1 MARNARILSIW
12 PLVALAGASHYWGTV
27 FHHVLHVLK
36 FFGVMLFAGGSVAS
50 FVARDSVDRRLAVH
64 ALATPGLLL
73 TWAAGYALSLTLG
86 VGLRELWTFGG
97 LVLSFV
103 AHLALLRSVNH
114 MRSAFAIGSVA
125 LPLFAVLLLM
135 VFRPTWAGIL

>member
-1 MARNARILSIW
+1 MA
-12 PLVALAGASHYWGTV
+12 GTGDYWGMV
-27 FHHVLHVLK
+27 FYHVLHVLK
-36 FFGVMLFAGGSVAS
+36 FLGVMLFAGGSVAS

-64 ALATPGLLL
+64 ALASPGLLL